1 MCVHG
6 QLITSVM
13 VAMFIKVILL
23 PSKLSIS
30 LYHEL
35 VNMQPVRNTI
45 IILFACDVDEEM
57 SGMEEKIK
65 CYYNVFFKFL
75 TIKICFIKFYLR
87 ASCSV
92 HLLSFPEVLFG
103 YITGISTITM

>member
-1 MCVHG
+1 MHG

-30 LYHEL
+30 LYHKL

-57 SGMEEKIK
+57 SGMEEKIIIIM
-65 CYYNVFFKFL
+65 CFRFL
-75 TIKICFIKFYLR
+75 TNLFTNQCFQNRFL
-87 ASCSV
+87 
-92 HLLSFPEVLFG
+92 
-103 YITGISTITM
+103 